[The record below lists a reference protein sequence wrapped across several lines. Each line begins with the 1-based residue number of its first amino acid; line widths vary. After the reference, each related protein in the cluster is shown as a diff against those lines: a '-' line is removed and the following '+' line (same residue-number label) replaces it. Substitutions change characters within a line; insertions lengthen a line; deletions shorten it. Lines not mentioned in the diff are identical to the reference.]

1 MGESV
6 LDGVNVGEGASGVK
20 VGVQRGLVCVLS
32 IVSVGVTM
40 GVGVAEGVPTTVGE
54 ERGVSVGVPKGMGVE
69 VCGASVGFN
78 PIKA

>member
-1 MGESV
+1 MKAEEV
-6 LDGVNVGEGASGVK
+6 ADGVKVKVGTLL
-20 VGVQRGLVCVLS
+20 VGVQRALICVLS
-32 IVSVGVTM
+32 TVGVGVTM

-69 VCGASVGFN
+69 VSGASVGFN